1 LSDLKYKFSTLEVQ
15 FCTFR
20 RDFKQLYPSR
30 YAIIIGVLR
39 KEFQITLKG
48 DNG

>member
-20 RDFKQLYPSR
+20 RDGNKILCKVKDTK
-30 YAIIIGVLR
+30 I
-39 KEFQITLKG
+39 LKLVANMQAVFCS
-48 DNG
+48 DDK